1 MHERQKYVYVGV
13 DLHKEKHVAVV
24 IDCWSTRLAT
34 ITIDNKPSAFPE
46 LLKQISRIT
55 KKELTPVF
63 GLEDTGGYGRSLAMF
78 LVEEKQ
84 IVKEVN
90 SALSFLARRSYPTTQ
105 KNDDWDAYCVATI
118 LLNRFNELP
127 DANPQDI
134 FWTIGQLVTRRSAIV
149 KSLTSLKNQ
158 LHMQLSHSYPSY
170 KLFFSEINGRTALAF
185 WDEYPSPYLLKGAT
199 LDELTKFL
207 LTASKNSC
215 STRKAEDILTLVSK
229 DGDTKREYQEQR
241 DFLIKSLVRDI
252 RFKQSE
258 IDRVNEELEKMMKA
272 LGYHLE
278 TMPGID
284 TVSAS
289 QLVAEIGDIWR
300 FSSADKLARFAG
312 IAPVIMGSGG
322 KTKNYKSKQ
331 GNRKLHGIFYFLA
344 VQQVQISKGS
354 SKKPRNPVFYEYYK
368 AKIKDGK
375 TKGQALVCVMRR
387 LVNILYGMMKN
398 KTEYKMP
405 LLSDGQAV

>member
-1 MHERQKYVYVGV
+1 MHERQKYIYVGV

-24 IDCWSTRLAT
+24 IDCWSTRLAA
-34 ITIDNKPSAFPE
+34 IEVDNKPAAFPE
-46 LLKQISRIT
+46 LLKQVRKIT

-63 GLEDTGGYGRSLAMF
+63 GLEDTGGYGRSLAMY

-105 KNDDWDAYCVATI
+105 KSDDWDAYCVATI
-118 LLNRFNELP
+118 LVNRFNELP
-127 DANPQDI
+127 NANPQDI
-134 FWTIGQLVTRRSAIV
+134 YWTIGQLVTRRSSIV
-149 KSLTSLKNQ
+149 KALTSLKNQ

-170 KLFFSEINGRTALAF
+170 KQFFSEIHGKTALAF
-185 WDEYPSPYLLKGAT
+185 WDKYPSPNLLKGIT
-199 LDELTKFL
+199 VEELTVFL
-207 LTASKNSC
+207 LSASRNSC
-215 STRKAEDILTLVSK
+215 STRKAESILALVGK
-229 DGDTKREYQEQR
+229 DGDTAREYQEQR
-241 DFLIKSLVRDI
+241 DFLIRSLIRDI
-252 RFKQSE
+252 RFKLSE
-258 IDRVNEELEKMMKA
+258 IEMVNEELYKLMKK
-272 LGYHLE
+272 LGYQLE

-284 TVSAS
+284 TVSAA

-300 FSSADKLARFAG
+300 FSNFDKLARFAG

-331 GNRKLHGIFYFLA
+331 GNRTLNGIFYFLA
-344 VQQVQISKGS
+344 VQQVQISKS
-354 SKKPRNPVFYEYYK
+354 SKKPRNPVFYEYYQN
-368 AKIKDGK
+368 KIKDGK

-387 LVNILYGMMKN
+387 LVNIVYGMMKN

-405 LLSDGQAV
+405 ELPHTEAV